1 MMQHYEYHE
10 LCLLFPPAT
19 EQELQELRESIEQNG
34 QVEKIILFEGKI
46 LDGRNRAAACAMLG
60 IELETIEYVGDDPL
74 GIVLSKNLHRRH
86 LTESQRA
93 VIAAKLANMPV
104 GRNWRN
110 SNSANLPDNDF
121 TPEKQG
127 RNGQK
132 LTKVKTEISQSEA
145 AKALNTSD
153 RLVREA
159 KKLIREAPPK
169 LIEQVEHGNKTI
181 HAALKEI
188 GQPVPG
194 KDGKVRPAKYKPRKK
209 TVAKTKDSVER
220 DFAEQYQDWHDIIT
234 GKKPMAWDWDG
245 TTPLPEQNEP
255 GILKLPLPLDH
266 RAMHAAFSHVF
277 GKESETVRKH
287 VIAEIHKL
295 AEVIGLLIDN

>member
-1 MMQHYEYHE
+1 MQHDEFHE

-60 IELETIEYVGDDPL
+60 IEPETIEYVGDDPL

-104 GRNWRN
+104 GRNWKN

-132 LTKVKTEISQSEA
+132 LTKVETEISQSEA

-159 KKLIREAPPK
+159 KKLIREAPAEV
-169 LIEQVEHGNKTI
+169 IEQVERGKKTV

-209 TVAKTKDSVER
+209 TIAKTEEPT

-234 GKKPMAWDWDG
+234 GKKPMTWDWDG
-245 TTPLPEQNEP
+245 ETPLPEQNEP
-255 GILKLPLPLDH
+255 GILKIPLPLH
-266 RAMHAAFSHVF
+266 NEAMFAVISQLFSNNIVSEKVSRQVI
-277 GKESETVRKH
+277 KEIKV
-287 VIAEIHKL
+287 L
-295 AEVIGLLIDN
+295 AENIQFLIID